1 MDKKEQNENV
11 IEIKNLVWGLNPIM
25 GAYSFIND
33 KKIKFWN
40 VQVITEDE
48 LLMEFPELKEY
59 KYKMPDIQSGTVLF
73 SDERKGLYIKA
84 NEGSIKV
91 IEIQGENAKRM
102 SINDFLRGNR
112 IDAGTVFE

>member
-1 MDKKEQNENV
+1 MVKLIGK
-11 IEIKNLVWGLNPIM
+11 
-25 GAYSFIND
+25 
-33 KKIKFWN
+33 

-84 NEGSIKV
+84 NEGIIKV